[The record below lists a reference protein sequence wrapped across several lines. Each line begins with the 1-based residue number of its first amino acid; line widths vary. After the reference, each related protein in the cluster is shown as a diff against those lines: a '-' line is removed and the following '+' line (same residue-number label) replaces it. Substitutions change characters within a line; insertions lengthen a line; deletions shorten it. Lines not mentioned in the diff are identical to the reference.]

1 MVLHGVLYDLIME
14 RHQSLVT
21 TGREISVPK
30 RTMVNALRYLFGK
43 ALTIAVTIFVGVFIT
58 VLIANQPSPHGL
70 YPARSPFEVNLEA
83 QINHRISVLIFNGT
97 IGLNPDGSI
106 NQDEADVVRE
116 TLRDEAGLNLP
127 YVLRYLLWTFKALTF
142 DWGELT
148 VTYVGKVG
156 LAQVS
161 DSGAHDIVLEHFP
174 NTLLLMGTAYLLVL
188 IIGIPLSLHLARNHG
203 GRLDR
208 LLAILSPISSV
219 PSWIIAILLLA
230 IFAVELRW
238 FPVSGM
244 FDFHRPENPV
254 EYVLVLSKHM
264 VLPVTAIVLSLLFQ
278 VIYAWRTFFVIYAEE
293 DYVDLARAKG
303 LPSKTLEKQYILK
316 PALPYVI
323 TSFATTLIGFWQLTM
338 ALEVIFQW
346 PGLGWLYIKQALPN
360 FWGENMYPGNLM
372 IVVQIVVI
380 FAYLLGI
387 LVFLLDLVYVIVDPR
402 IRLLPANHSAR
413 VNLRVKQASAKRSV
427 RAEARVKGKGL
438 DHAWQAKGPA
448 AKRGF
453 SWGSLAGSLRESLRD
468 VRQKS
473 GLFFQELRRYPSA
486 IFGLTVIALMLA
498 GSVYAVAAL
507 PYEQFGQDYDG
518 KRSTG
523 RSYLPRVAMPEWSN
537 VFHRIPRLSTLVM
550 DKTSQAASVSTR
562 ALEGGL
568 VEKTVTFQFEYPYQ
582 EVPSEIF
589 LYFDPEYTEKF
600 PFASLMWMCPDGR
613 SVELKRTSVSAS
625 SSYDFETGVP
635 VSRLLKQEPAWKEWF
650 VSTGNYP
657 TPAHYLLFAQ
667 PGSSGLIP
675 QHGTYR
681 LEIQSL
687 LFEEDSD
694 LHTQLVLLGQVYGLA
709 GTDFWRRDLIVP
721 LLWGMPFTL
730 IIGFLGTLTTTL
742 VAILVPAIGVWFGGW
757 VDDFIQRLSEVNMV
771 LPGLSIA
778 VLMNA
783 LFGVN
788 IWIILAVVVA
798 INSLGAPVK
807 TFRSALLQ
815 AKEAPYI
822 EAARTYGTSNF
833 RIITRYLVPRILP
846 VLIPQLVIQV
856 PSFIFL
862 EATLGFFNIKS
873 IYPSWG
879 RIIYDGLT
887 KSAIYGSQFWVLEPI
902 ALLLLTSLAF
912 AMLGSALE
920 RNLNPRMIDT
930 IPVAKDES
938 KRGVSRARIRQ
949 RKGFRPS
956 FGRMAFAGLTVVV
969 FLVMIF
975 TLYST
980 RKTLANAIFNLM
992 LPSSV
997 GEPGETI
1004 NIATEIIDTP
1014 SPIATSSPAD
1024 LSASVLESVS
1034 TPTPLPPT
1042 PTISPTPTLLPIAT
1056 ITLSELTLTPSPLVD
1071 SRPETYT
1078 LQSGEFPYCIARRF
1092 DINPNEL
1099 LALNGLVNQQV
1110 FYAGTVLKIPQTG
1123 KPFPGDCMLQPHPT
1137 TYTVSNLNETI
1148 YGIACVFGD
1157 IDPVT
1162 IAQTNDIPLDSALF
1176 VGQQLKIP

>member
-1 MVLHGVLYDLIME
+1 MGHHKG
-14 RHQSLVT
+14 LVT
-21 TGREISVPK
+21 IGREISAPK
-30 RTMVNALRYLFGK
+30 RTVVKVLRYLLGK
-43 ALTIAVTIFVGVFIT
+43 VLTIAVTIFVGVFIT

-83 QINHRISVLIFNGT
+83 QINQQIRVLIFNGT
-97 IGLNPDGSI
+97 IGSYPGGGVI
-106 NQDEADVVRE
+106 QDELDAVRE
-116 TLRDEAGLNLP
+116 RLRDEAGLNLP
-127 YVLRYLLWTFKALTF
+127 FVLRYLLWTFKALTF

-148 VTYVGKVG
+148 VTYVGQVG
-156 LAQVS
+156 IQQVS
-161 DSGAHDIVLEHFP
+161 NAGAHDIVLEHLP
-174 NTLLLMGTAYLLVL
+174 NTLLLMGIAYFLVL
-188 IIGIPLSLHLARNHG
+188 LIGLPLSLYLARNHG
-203 GRLDR
+203 SRLDR

-219 PSWIIAILLLA
+219 PSWIFAILLLA

-244 FDFHRPENPV
+244 FDLHRPENPV
-254 EYVLVLSKHM
+254 EYVRVLSKHM

-278 VIYAWRTFFVIYAEE
+278 VVYTWRTFFVIYADE

-303 LPSKTLEKQYILK
+303 LPSKTLERQYILK

-360 FWGENMYPGNLM
+360 FWGESMYPGNLM
-372 IVVQIVVI
+372 IVIQIVVI

-402 IRLLPANHSAR
+402 IRILPANHSTR
-413 VNLRVKQASAKRSV
+413 SNLRVKRASAKRTMRV
-427 RAEARVKGKGL
+427 AARVKEKGW
-438 DHAWQAKGPA
+438 DRARQAGGPG
-448 AKRGF
+448 AKRHF
-453 SWGSLAGSLRESLRD
+453 SWDSSANVLKESFRGL
-468 VRQKS
+468 RQKS
-473 GLFFQELRRYPSA
+473 GLFIQELRRYPSA
-486 IFGLTVIALMLA
+486 IFGLSVITLMLV
-498 GSVYAVAAL
+498 GSVYAVTAL

-518 KRSTG
+518 QRSTG
-523 RSYLPRVAMPEWSN
+523 RSYLPRMAMPEWQN
-537 VFHRIPRLSTLVM
+537 IFHSTPRLSTLVM
-550 DKTSQAASVSTR
+550 DETSQGASVFTQ

-568 VEKTVTFQFEYPYQ
+568 VEKTVTFQFDYPYQ
-582 EVPSEIF
+582 EIPSEIF
-589 LYFDPEYTEKF
+589 LYFDPVYTEKF
-600 PFASLMWMCPDGR
+600 PFASLMWTYPDGR

-657 TPAHYLLFAQ
+657 TLAHYLLFAEPESSQ
-667 PGSSGLIP
+667 PTP

-681 LEIQSL
+681 LEVKSL
-687 LFEEDSD
+687 AFEENSE
-694 LHTQLVLLGQVYGLA
+694 LQTQLVLLGQVYGIA
-709 GTDFWRRDLIVP
+709 GTDFWRRDLVIP

-757 VDDFIQRLSEVNMV
+757 VDNFIQRLTEVNMV

-778 VLMNA
+778 VLTNA

-822 EAARTYGTSNF
+822 EAARTYGASNF
-833 RIITRYLVPRILP
+833 RIITHYLVPRILP

-920 RNLNPRMIDT
+920 RILNPRMIDT
-930 IPVAKDES
+930 IPAVKDEA
-938 KRGVSRARIRQ
+938 KREVDHAKTRQ
-949 RKGFRPS
+949 RKGFRPN
-956 FGRMAFAGLTVVV
+956 FGRTVFAGLTAAL

-975 TLYST
+975 ILFSA
-980 RKTLANAIFNLM
+980 RRTLASAIANLM
-992 LPSSV
+992 LPSSA
-997 GEPGETI
+997 GEPGETM
-1004 NIATEIIDTP
+1004 NIVAEIIDTP
-1014 SPIATSSPAD
+1014 SSVPASSPTD
-1024 LSASVLESVS
+1024 LPATALENTS
-1034 TPTPLPPT
+1034 TPTLLPPT
-1042 PTISPTPTLLPIAT
+1042 PTISPSP
-1056 ITLSELTLTPSPLVD
+1056 TLTPTATTEPTLVPVLPVT

-1078 LQSGEFPYCIARRF
+1078 LQPGEFPYCIARRF
-1092 DINPNEL
+1092 DVNPNEL
-1099 LALNGLVNQQV
+1099 LALNGLVENQV
-1110 FYAGTVLKIPQTG
+1110 FYAGTILAIPQSG
-1123 KPFPGDCMLQPHPT
+1123 NPFPGNRMLQPHPT
-1137 TYTVSNLNETI
+1137 VYTVSNPGGTV
-1148 YGIACVFGD
+1148 YSVACAFGD
-1157 IDPVT
+1157 LDPVT
-1162 IAQTNDIPLDSALF
+1162 IAQANDISMDAALR
-1176 VGQQLKIP
+1176 VGQQLNIP